1 MANIL
6 DGKLLSQTI
15 RQELSKESKAF
26 ELLHGRVPGL
36 AVLLIGENP
45 ASKIYVRNKKKACE
59 DCGFYSEVLEFPKDV
74 RQEEIAET
82 ICRLNGDDRID
93 GILIQL
99 PLPDHIDKAA
109 LINIIDPQKDVDAFH
124 SLNVGRLFIGQYLW
138 APCTPAGVMEMLHRA
153 GISVAGKKCVVV
165 GRSNLVGKPMGQLLL
180 QENGTVTLCHSKTAD
195 LKKECLE
202 ADILVVAVGH
212 PHLITAD
219 MVKQGAVVIDVGIDR
234 DVEGKLCGDVD
245 FERVKEKASYIS
257 PVPGGVGPMTVTM
270 LMKNTLLAA
279 ENRCKNKR

>member
-26 ELLHGRVPGL
+26 EQLHGRVPGL

-109 LINIIDPQKDVDAFH
+109 LINIIDPQKDVDAVREQVEKRRH
-124 SLNVGRLFIGQYLW
+124 IETMIRSLQ
-138 APCTPAGVMEMLHRA
+138 EERA
-153 GISVAGKKCVVV
+153 IAEKA
-165 GRSNLVGKPMGQLLL
+165 LEGQL
-180 QENGTVTLCHSKTAD
+180 
-195 LKKECLE
+195 
-202 ADILVVAVGH
+202 
-212 PHLITAD
+212 
-219 MVKQGAVVIDVGIDR
+219 
-234 DVEGKLCGDVD
+234 
-245 FERVKEKASYIS
+245 
-257 PVPGGVGPMTVTM
+257 
-270 LMKNTLLAA
+270 
-279 ENRCKNKR
+279 

>member
-1 MANIL
+1 M
-6 DGKLLSQTI
+6 
-15 RQELSKESKAF
+15 
-26 ELLHGRVPGL
+26 
-36 AVLLIGENP
+36 
-45 ASKIYVRNKKKACE
+45 
-59 DCGFYSEVLEFPKDV
+59 LEFPKDV

-195 LKKECLE
+195 
-202 ADILVVAVGH
+202 
-212 PHLITAD
+212 

-234 DVEGKLCGDVD
+234 DAEGKLCGDVD

-279 ENRCKNKR
+279 ENRCKE

>member
-26 ELLHGRVPGL
+26 EQLHGRVPGL

-165 GRSNLVGKPMGQLLL
+165 GRSNLVGKPMGAAAPSGKRYRHPLPFQNRRF
-180 QENGTVTLCHSKTAD
+180 EEGMSGSGYSGGRSGASPPDHRRYGETGCRGD
-195 LKKECLE
+195 RC
-202 ADILVVAVGH
+202 GH
-212 PHLITAD
+212 
-219 MVKQGAVVIDVGIDR
+219 
-234 DVEGKLCGDVD
+234 
-245 FERVKEKASYIS
+245 
-257 PVPGGVGPMTVTM
+257 
-270 LMKNTLLAA
+270 
-279 ENRCKNKR
+279 

>member
-1 MANIL
+1 M
-6 DGKLLSQTI
+6 
-15 RQELSKESKAF
+15 
-26 ELLHGRVPGL
+26 
-36 AVLLIGENP
+36 
-45 ASKIYVRNKKKACE
+45 
-59 DCGFYSEVLEFPKDV
+59 
-74 RQEEIAET
+74 
-82 ICRLNGDDRID
+82 
-93 GILIQL
+93 
-99 PLPDHIDKAA
+99 
-109 LINIIDPQKDVDAFH
+109 DAFH

-219 MVKQGAVVIDVGIDR
+219 MVKQGAVVVDVGIDR
-234 DVEGKLCGDVD
+234 DAEGKLCGDVD

-279 ENRCKNKR
+279 ENRCKE